1 MKITHLPL
9 EERPRERLLLYGAKA
24 LSDAELEFVTTQ
36 LEAAPAGT
44 PPPAESLGASLYQD
58 AQNPIKDNL
67 DTTNPF
73 DGAYRNPFE

>member
-1 MKITHLPL
+1 MGKKHTLYVAL
-9 EERPRERLLLYGAKA
+9 VLLVL
-24 LSDAELEFVTTQ
+24 LVIVFVLWQKGILKMEVAPVPT
-36 LEAAPAGT
+36 PAGT